1 MKLAD
6 VIRILRKHLLLILVI
21 PILLATIVLVLT
33 RKPAFKYS
41 SATTLYTGFTSTSTV
56 EMNKSSNYYSVSTAF
71 DNLISI
77 IKSRETQQEVCI
89 RLLAQHL
96 MLAKNNPRY
105 LTDKSYDELNGMVP
119 PNIKALVVKSGN
131 YLKSTDRYNLSFINS
146 DSLALANPSLPASI
160 DPVEYEQT
168 VKNLKDYMLRN
179 DTNFVYKLLN
189 YEHPHYSIDAISSI
203 DVKRLENS
211 DLLEMKYE
219 TDDPGIAQQ
228 TLNIYTEVCIR
239 IYKRITENRSD
250 VVIKY
255 FENQLDEAKANLKVA
270 EEKLL
275 AFNNSNNIINYGE
288 QSKAVAMAKENLDVE
303 FNNKKIKL
311 AGVQAVIKRLE
322 ERLGSQ
328 QQNQL
333 KSSDVID
340 KRNQLGDLN
349 YQITSAETMGS
360 SDPASAQKLAALKKQ
375 AEKLKNEIKVSVGE
389 LYSKGNSTDG
399 IPAATILKEWIDNVV
414 ESENLK
420 ASMDVLSERMK
431 EQQKEY
437 SVYAPAGSNIKRIE
451 REISV
456 SEQRYLDIL
465 HSLNLA
471 KLKMQD
477 NEMASN
483 IKTFDAPYFPLSPVP
498 TKRKLMVMFAAV
510 MGLMIVLAY
519 IFLIEFL
526 DNTLKNP
533 SRASGIIKLPVIGV
547 VPKIQA
553 KQKKI
558 NLPLV
563 TNRLMDIAVQY
574 IELHL
579 NEAKKA
585 YTTKTLLF
593 FSTQN
598 AEGKTVFVINL
609 ARKLEEQ
616 GKKVLVLSY
625 DHESLKRSK
634 LANSEEYGQYEESAN
649 AEAGDKIGSVDHANS
664 FLSLPGEEHRN
675 FKVVRYTVNS
685 SFYTV
690 KNYQDIL
697 KINEIAISDIP
708 DFVLIELPS
717 IMYNPY
723 PVSLLSNSDLSILI
737 CRSNRAWSLADKGAL
752 DRFTK
757 FTDNRA
763 YLVLNGVDIPAIDS
777 VLGDSPSKIG

>member
-1 MKLAD
+1 
-6 VIRILRKHLLLILVI
+6 
-21 PILLATIVLVLT
+21 
-33 RKPAFKYS
+33 
-41 SATTLYTGFTSTSTV
+41 
-56 EMNKSSNYYSVSTAF
+56 
-71 DNLISI
+71 
-77 IKSRETQQEVCI
+77 
-89 RLLAQHL
+89 
-96 MLAKNNPRY
+96 
-105 LTDKSYDELNGMVP
+105 
-119 PNIKALVVKSGN
+119 
-131 YLKSTDRYNLSFINS
+131 
-146 DSLALANPSLPASI
+146 
-160 DPVEYEQT
+160 
-168 VKNLKDYMLRN
+168 
-179 DTNFVYKLLN
+179 
-189 YEHPHYSIDAISSI
+189 
-203 DVKRLENS
+203 
-211 DLLEMKYE
+211 
-219 TDDPGIAQQ
+219 
-228 TLNIYTEVCIR
+228 
-239 IYKRITENRSD
+239 
-250 VVIKY
+250 
-255 FENQLDEAKANLKVA
+255 
-270 EEKLL
+270 
-275 AFNNSNNIINYGE
+275 
-288 QSKAVAMAKENLDVE
+288 
-303 FNNKKIKL
+303 
-311 AGVQAVIKRLE
+311 
-322 ERLGSQ
+322 
-328 QQNQL
+328 
-333 KSSDVID
+333 
-340 KRNQLGDLN
+340 
-349 YQITSAETMGS
+349 
-360 SDPASAQKLAALKKQ
+360 
-375 AEKLKNEIKVSVGE
+375 
-389 LYSKGNSTDG
+389 
-399 IPAATILKEWIDNVV
+399 
-414 ESENLK
+414 
-420 ASMDVLSERMK
+420 
-431 EQQKEY
+431 
-437 SVYAPAGSNIKRIE
+437 
-451 REISV
+451 
-456 SEQRYLDIL
+456 
-465 HSLNLA
+465 
-471 KLKMQD
+471 MQD